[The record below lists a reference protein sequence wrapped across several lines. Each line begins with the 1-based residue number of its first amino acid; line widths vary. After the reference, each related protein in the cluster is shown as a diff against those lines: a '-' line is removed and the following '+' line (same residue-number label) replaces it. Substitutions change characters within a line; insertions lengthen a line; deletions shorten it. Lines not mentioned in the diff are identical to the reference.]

1 MTGLSA
7 GATAAQAATGGI
19 GWGTYGSRATAFKGS
34 FVESGT
40 QLVCGEPG
48 KAAPTGPLVDIGL
61 RSTAWINANLS
72 DRWGN
77 HPNLSEAQTA
87 GISRVRHEVSASTDR
102 NLHAALEYAIRA
114 VMYPMDAD
122 INWSNRHSGSMN
134 AAIAYD
140 LHRIAGAANVAAIQ
154 AYASSLIQTID
165 STVAASGTAP
175 SGSFALSID
184 PRDSSAGTITANA
197 SAAAS
202 GPIALHNAVFTATGA
217 ATMANA
223 TAGTTYAIRAVP
235 PAVGAPADPTG
246 ALYAAGGAY
255 AVWTDKESWTAAGG
269 GYAPQLQ
276 VWTPSVPGQQA
287 SLGVG
292 PTAKT
297 TFTMYGEDATAR
309 STTFRPVAT
318 SSAPATSADGTLTD
332 TFTFS
337 TAADSAGR
345 DNPWA
350 RSGDGDYVEVPFTVT
365 AYQMS
370 RAQAESQEIPQDAVS
385 LGTVR
390 LTTGRTGDTRPVTVS
405 FPGTQKPGTS
415 VTFVISYDAA
425 AASARTKAFLPDG
438 YAWSSS
444 FAIPSETT
452 IVPMRL
458 RLRSQVAAPST
469 ALSGTVDDTV
479 TVEHSGLWLRD
490 GSGKPIS
497 VPLLGEYVHYPAGIP
512 VSATDTLPAGA
523 TVLGAVRLRVTGDG
537 DHRASSA
544 GGLPRNPAVP
554 SDIAAADGGHVSW
567 RWAVDAAALTADG
580 HEGWVAPSVEKYGVA
595 AQTATLALPNVTTQA
610 APGATPRSAQDVAV
624 ITGTLPEGGATNA
637 TAAYTVPLITDA
649 TGRLVPDAP
658 ADAKPG
664 DLSWVCT
671 PANQV
676 FSNVGHGERVTQPG
690 RYVSPVIPTLPNTMV
705 LFVNHLQTVPT
716 PDRPA
721 KTIRRGTCGDKT
733 ETLPIVAVTTR
744 ASSQSAEVGDVVHD
758 TITTVGWVDDGAKA
772 TVDVY
777 AYPTGQ
783 AAQCDSRT
791 HMTTLGTTAPLTAGV
806 YPAESPLVSRTTDW
820 TIPARASGMTIA
832 FVERHATAG
841 GVSASTGV
849 CGDASELIV
858 VHGPRVNTGGI
869 SGVDHTTMRP
879 LVVWGLVGLVVAASA
894 AAGSIVV
901 ARRGR
906 AHD

>member
-1 MTGLSA
+1 
-7 GATAAQAATGGI
+7 
-19 GWGTYGSRATAFKGS
+19 
-34 FVESGT
+34 
-40 QLVCGEPG
+40 
-48 KAAPTGPLVDIGL
+48 
-61 RSTAWINANLS
+61 
-72 DRWGN
+72 
-77 HPNLSEAQTA
+77 
-87 GISRVRHEVSASTDR
+87 
-102 NLHAALEYAIRA
+102 
-114 VMYPMDAD
+114 MYPMDAD
-122 INWSNRHSGSMN
+122 VNWSNRHSGSMN

-140 LHRIAGAANVAAIQ
+140 LQRIAGAANVAAIQ
-154 AYASSLIQTID
+154 AKAASLIDTIN
-165 STVAASGTAP
+165 STVAGSGTTP

-184 PRDSSAGTITANA
+184 PHDSSAGTITPNA

-202 GPIALHNAVFTATGA
+202 GPITLHNAVFTATGA

-223 TAGTTYAIRAVP
+223 TAGTAYRIRAVP
-235 PAVGAPADPTG
+235 PAVGAPADPSGT
-246 ALYAAGGAY
+246 AYAAGGAY
-255 AVWTDKESWTAAGG
+255 TVWTEKESWAAAGG
-269 GYAPQLQ
+269 GYAPQLRI
-276 VWTPSVPGQQA
+276 WTPSVPGQQA

-297 TFTMYGEDATAR
+297 SFTMYGQDATPR

-318 SSAPATSADGTLTD
+318 SSAPAMSADGTLTD

-337 TAADSAGR
+337 TATDSAGR
-345 DNPWA
+345 DNPWP
-350 RSGDGDYVEVPFTVT
+350 RSSDGDYLEVPFAVT

-370 RAQAESQEIPQDAVS
+370 KAQTESPAIPQDAVS

-390 LTTGRTGDTRPVTVS
+390 LTTGRAGDTQPITVS
-405 FPGTQKPGTS
+405 FPGTQKPGTA
-415 VTFVISYDAA
+415 VTFVISYDDG

-458 RLRSQVAAPST
+458 TLRSQIAAPST

-479 TVEHSGLWLRD
+479 TVEHSGWWLRD
-490 GSGKPIS
+490 ASGKPIS
-497 VPLLGEYVHYPAGIP
+497 VPLVGEYVYYPAGLP
-512 VSATDTLPAGA
+512 VAATDTLPTGA
-523 TVLGAVRLRVTGDG
+523 TVLGTVRLRVTGDG
-537 DHRASSA
+537 NHEASSA
-544 GGLPRNPAVP
+544 GALPHNPAAP

-567 RWAVDAAALTADG
+567 RWAVDAAALAADG

-610 APGATPRSAQDVAV
+610 ARGATPRSAQDVAV

-637 TAAYTVPLITDA
+637 TAAYTVPLTTDA

-676 FSNVGHGERVTQPG
+676 FSDVGHGQRVTEPG

-716 PDRPA
+716 LDRPA
-721 KTIRRGTCGDKT
+721 KTIRRGACGDKT
-733 ETLPIVAVTTR
+733 ESLPIVTVTTR
-744 ASSQSAEVGDVVHD
+744 ASSQSGAVGDVVHD
-758 TITTVGWVDDGAKA
+758 TINTVGWVDDGAKA
-772 TVDVY
+772 MVDVY

-783 AAQCDSRT
+783 APRCVSRT
-791 HMTTLGTTAPLTAGV
+791 QLTTLSTTAPLTAGV

-820 TIPARASGMTIA
+820 TIPAQASGMTIA
-832 FVERHATAG
+832 FVERHVTTG
-841 GVSASTGV
+841 GVTASTGV
-849 CGDASELIV
+849 CGDTSEVIV
-858 VHGPRVNTGGI
+858 VNGPRVNTGGI
-869 SGVDHTTMRP
+869 AGVDETTKQP
-879 LVVWGLVGLVVAASA
+879 LLVWGLIGLGA
-894 AAGSIVV
+894 AATAAVGSIVV

-906 AHD
+906 AHR